1 MMRALMIHVVLVS
14 ANLKLGSITATRTRS
29 TICPSTCGL
38 LSTGECYDL
47 QGNTRI
53 HRDNVDRRDPR
64 YKSKMYTLSSF
75 LDAMAGFTRIWRWA
89 VGGDLP
95 NHMRDRNK
103 IDAHFVAAL
112 TARAQELSQ
121 SMIAFTHKPVR
132 AGVRG
137 ATKEQAHHNR
147 QALRKALKAAP
158 DVTINISA
166 ESEKEAEQAFKM
178 GFDVAMTGPID
189 APNASKTKGGVPL
202 IKCHAVRYDHVTCQS
217 CGGGQPLCSRRDR
230 GFIVVFPAHGT
241 KKGALSDRIIQS
253 NLAA

>member
-1 MMRALMIHVVLVS
+1 MMPALLIHVVLIS
-14 ANLKLGSITATRTRS
+14 ANLKLGAITATRTRS
-29 TICPSTCGL
+29 TTCPNTCGL

-53 HRDNVDRRDPR
+53 HRDAVDRRDPR
-64 YKSKMYTLSSF
+64 YRSKMYTLSGF

-95 NHMRDRNK
+95 NYMRDRNR
-103 IDAHFVAAL
+103 IDPHFVAAL

-121 SMIAFTHKPVR
+121 RMIAFTHKPIR

-137 ATKEQAHHNR
+137 ATRQQAEHN
-147 QALRKALKAAP
+147 RKALRRALEKAP
-158 DVTINISA
+158 DVTINVSA
-166 ESEKEAEQAFKM
+166 ESEREAEQAFRM
-178 GFDVAMTGPID
+178 GFDVALTGPID
-189 APNASKTKGGVPL
+189 APNVSKTKGGIPL
-202 IKCHAVRYDHVTCQS
+202 IKCHAVRYRGTSCKN

-241 KKGALSDRIIQS
+241 KKGALNDRIIQS